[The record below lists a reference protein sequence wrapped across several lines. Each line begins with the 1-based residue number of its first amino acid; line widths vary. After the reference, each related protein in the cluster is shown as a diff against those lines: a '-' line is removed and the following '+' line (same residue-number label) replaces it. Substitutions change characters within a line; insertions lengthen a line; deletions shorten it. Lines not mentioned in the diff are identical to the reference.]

1 MLLNPLP
8 NVLFWMKYQMLDWTL
23 LISKAIITLQ
33 IPAWIWI
40 QMLQAM
46 RLAIRQLSETRV
58 YFSPYFTQF

>member
-46 RLAIRQLSETRV
+46 RLAIWQLIETRV

>member
-1 MLLNPLP
+1 
-8 NVLFWMKYQMLDWTL
+8 MKYQMLDWTL

-46 RLAIRQLSETRV
+46 RLAIWQLSETRV
-58 YFSPYFTQF
+58 YFSPYFAQF